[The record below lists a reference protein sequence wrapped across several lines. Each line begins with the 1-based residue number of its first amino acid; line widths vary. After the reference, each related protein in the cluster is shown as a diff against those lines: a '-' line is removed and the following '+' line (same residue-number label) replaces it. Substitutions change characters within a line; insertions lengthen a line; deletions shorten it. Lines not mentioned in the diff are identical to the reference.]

1 MQNTN
6 YLNKFSSRTAMQTQD
21 ELFDML
27 FDQDEVTWQTMLY
40 DLVKSDQMDP
50 WDINIS
56 LLAQRFLDTVH
67 QLRKTDFIISGR
79 IVLAAAV
86 LLRIKSKRLVTE
98 DMLNLDRLINPPEEE
113 EGLLDE
119 LTDEFAGQREVLKGV
134 DLIPRTPQPR
144 KRKISIYDLVDALQ
158 KAMDVKKRRVMRDIP
173 SIEIKIPEK
182 KVDISELI
190 RGVYG
195 KIRNFFAKQNKTKLT
210 FNDLVPSDT
219 KEDKVFTFIPLLHLE
234 NERKIDLRQQRH
246 FGEIHVEMLKH
257 SIKKELDKE
266 LAES

>member
-1 MQNTN
+1 
-6 YLNKFSSRTAMQTQD
+6 MQTQD

-27 FDQDEVTWQTMLY
+27 FNQDEVTWQTMLY
-40 DLVKSDQMDP
+40 DLVKSEQMDP

-56 LLAQRFLDTVH
+56 LLAQRFLDTIH
-67 QLRKTDFIISGR
+67 DLRQEDFRISGR

-86 LLRIKSKRLVTE
+86 LLKIKSKRLVAE
-98 DMLNLDRLINPPEEE
+98 DMLNLDRLINPPEEDE

-144 KRKISIYDLVDALQ
+144 KRKVSIYDLVDALQ

-173 SIEIKIPEK
+173 SIEVKVPEK

-190 RGVYG
+190 GGVYG
-195 KIRNFFAKQNKTKLT
+195 KIRNFFAKQNKTKLS
-210 FNDLVPSDT
+210 FHHLVPSDT

-234 NERKIDLRQQRH
+234 NERKIDLLQQRH
-246 FGEIHVEMLKH
+246 FGEIHIEMLKH
-257 SIKKELDKE
+257 SVKKEIDKE